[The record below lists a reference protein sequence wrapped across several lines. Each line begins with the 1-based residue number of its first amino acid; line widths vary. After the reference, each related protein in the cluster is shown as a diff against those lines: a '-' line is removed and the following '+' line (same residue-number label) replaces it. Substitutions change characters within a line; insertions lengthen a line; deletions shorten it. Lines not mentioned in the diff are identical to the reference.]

1 MMKRILVVLTL
12 LALLVCLTACNFTQ
26 RLTGALEE
34 NAESPVMVDG
44 MMSALAAKNTSDAK
58 DRMHPQVRDSA
69 DGAIAQMVSYLAGR
83 SVVSKEVVSINV
95 NTSVGT
101 AGKVLTE
108 QLGYRVTLTDGDVIY
123 LSVTYLSD
131 RDGDGFTSF
140 QLVLGVV

>member
-1 MMKRILVVLTL
+1 
-12 LALLVCLTACNFTQ
+12 
-26 RLTGALEE
+26 
-34 NAESPVMVDG
+34 
-44 MMSALAAKNTSDAK
+44 
-58 DRMHPQVRDSA
+58 
-69 DGAIAQMVSYLAGR
+69 MVSYLAGR

-108 QLGYRVTLTDGDVIY
+108 QLGYRVTLTEGDVIY